1 MHTINIKYTHTH
13 IIQRIMLKIQT
24 ILQNILQ
31 TADMVKDYW

>member
-24 ILQNILQ
+24 ILQNFLQ
-31 TADMVKDYW
+31 TVNVVSDY

>member
-24 ILQNILQ
+24 ILQNFLQ
-31 TADMVKDYW
+31 TVNVVNDY